1 MRKPKSF
8 LFVCFAVFCLTM
20 ACFGTVSAQGA
31 RGTVII
37 EDTMPDDEK
46 DKSADK
52 KDKPAVEKYVYEYL
66 TGKGVTMIGDSIMN
80 GNRGVILEQLPD
92 AHIDAK
98 GSRDVCGGFEAAKR
112 LQQNGML
119 SDVVIVELGTNGPLL
134 NHEPYASGT
143 QNLLELLGTE
153 RQIFWVTVYCSYSQW
168 MAMNNEYIWEL
179 SQTRPNITVIDWYS
193 LAVNHPEWFPD
204 GVHPNAEGARNFAKL
219 LREALQEKYGGTTY
233 SE

>member
-8 LFVCFAVFCLTM
+8 LFVFFAVLCLAMTCFAAGST
-20 ACFGTVSAQGA
+20 QGS

-37 EDTMPDDEK
+37 EDTMPADEK
-46 DKSADK
+46 DTSADE

-98 GSRDVCGGFEAAKR
+98 GSRDVCGGFEAAQR

-168 MAMNNEYIWEL
+168 MAMNNDFIWEL
-179 SQTRPNITVIDWYS
+179 SKTRPNITVIDWYS
-193 LAVNHPEWFPD
+193 LSIEHPEWFPD
-204 GVHPNAEGARNFAKL
+204 GVHPNMEGARNFAKM
-219 LREALQEKYGGTTY
+219 LREALEEKYDK
-233 SE
+233 

>member
-8 LFVCFAVFCLTM
+8 LFVFFAVLCLAMTCFAAGST
-20 ACFGTVSAQGA
+20 QGS

-46 DKSADK
+46 DTSADE

-98 GSRDVCGGFEAAKR
+98 GSRDVCGGFEAAQR

-168 MAMNNEYIWEL
+168 MAMNNDFIWEL
-179 SQTRPNITVIDWYS
+179 SKTRPNITVIDWYS
-193 LAVNHPEWFPD
+193 LSIEHPEWFPD
-204 GVHPNAEGARNFAKL
+204 GVHPNMEGARNFAKM
-219 LREALQEKYGGTTY
+219 LREALEEKYDK
-233 SE
+233 